1 MVGDQQGE
9 VGVLAAELGVGVAVA
24 IDGVDALHILRH
36 HVAVGIH
43 AEGAHLVPVLLGP
56 VDELGLVDHV
66 GDVLE
71 DQGGQL
77 HPHTDVDLVV
87 GHGQAQLTALLGKP
101 LCPGPA
107 GGGDE
112 ELGQILVPVRCLQAV
127 PPLCLAD
134 GGDGGVELEGD
145 VPAQVFVEIGENPQ
159 VVLRA
164 QVFYPGLEEVEVK
177 FQGLFPQG
185 LGGGG
190 LRGKDLPGGPV
201 GGVDLIHVVDEL
213 HDLLLRH
220 EVGEPAAEGG
230 GKVILPVRER
240 PGPAEAAHGV
250 ADLAVNTF
258 PHLARHNGAAA
269 VVDVL
274 ALIHDQHLHPRI
286 AADELVAGKYPGLSA
301 AQNHGIVGFPHGISF
316 LF

>member
-1 MVGDQQGE
+1 MQKV
-9 VGVLAAELGVGVAVA
+9 
-24 IDGVDALHILRH
+24 RTW
-36 HVAVGIH
+36 
-43 AEGAHLVPVLLGP
+43 VPVLLGP

-107 GGGDE
+107 GAAMRN
-112 ELGQILVPVRCLQAV
+112 LARYWSPSAV
-127 PPLCLAD
+127 SRQYPPLCLAD

-190 LRGKDLPGGPV
+190 LRGKDLPVAPWAV
-201 GGVDLIHVVDEL
+201 LISS
-213 HDLLLRH
+213 
-220 EVGEPAAEGG
+220 
-230 GKVILPVRER
+230 
-240 PGPAEAAHGV
+240 
-250 ADLAVNTF
+250 T
-258 PHLARHNGAAA
+258 
-269 VVDVL
+269 
-274 ALIHDQHLHPRI
+274 
-286 AADELVAGKYPGLSA
+286 
-301 AQNHGIVGFPHGISF
+301 
-316 LF
+316 